1 MDCGPAA
8 LKSLLE
14 GFGIHVSY
22 GRLREACQTDVDGT
36 SIDTMEEIA
45 IQLGLDAEQVMVP
58 RDHVLL
64 GSADSLPG
72 IIVIRQANGVTH
84 FTVAWRRVGKWIQLM
99 DPATGRRWTSAAS
112 VLDSLYIH
120 TMAVPAKDWRQWAG
134 TDDFLSPLKE
144 RFSRLG
150 AARLGKSYI
159 AEALADDSWR
169 SIATLDAALRM
180 GQSLVDVGGIRRGSR
195 AGKLVYSLYQRCLRA
210 PHEDVIPNS
219 YWSAFAV
226 PAAPAAGSEVDQ
238 TSGADPQEEIFLR
251 GAVLVRARGK
261 RDQTAEEGAEQ
272 PILSPEIVAALSE
285 KPAKPGRELW
295 RLVREGGLFH
305 PLMLFFAIFVAASAT
320 MVQALIFRGLLDIGR
335 DLGLTEQR
343 LGTIAAI
350 LLFLIASLLLE
361 FPIASGM
368 LRLGRQL
375 EVRMRL
381 AFLRKIP
388 RLRDRYFQSRL
399 TSDMAERGHMI
410 QGLRM
415 WPQLVG
421 QLLRSSFSLVFT
433 TIGVIWL
440 APEVFWLA
448 VTVAAFSI
456 ALPLTTQP
464 MLTERDLRVRTHVG
478 ALSRFYL
485 DVLLGLVPVL
495 THGAQRSVRSEH
507 EGLLVEWNR
516 AAMGLQRIA
525 VVIEA
530 ILAFSGYGLAAWLVL
545 THLGSEAELGTLL
558 LLVYWSL
565 QLPVLG
571 QEVARMAL
579 QYPAQR
585 NMTLRVLEPLGAP
598 EEVEAPLPDPPAT
611 TGEPMGS
618 TPRPTKLPALR
629 GVSIEMEQVS
639 IRAAG
644 HTILQQIDLSIQSG
658 EHIAVVGSSGAGKS
672 SFVGLLLGWH
682 QASGGRI
689 RVDGDVLNSQR
700 IATIRGQTA
709 WVDPAVQLWNRSF
722 LENLSYGISP
732 ERAAPMAAVLG
743 AAHLQ
748 DLLQRLPEGLQTQLG
763 EGGALVSGG
772 QGQRVRYGRA
782 LMRADARLAILD
794 EPFRGL
800 DRERRQQLL
809 KNARAWWR
817 QATLI
822 CITHDVSQTLVFD
835 RVLVIDGGRLVED
848 AAPQALLER
857 PDSRFRALYDAEQ
870 AVRNELW
877 TGTQWR
883 RLTLDDGVLSEEG
896 GA

>member
-8 LKSLLE
+8 LKSLLD
-14 GFGIHVSY
+14 GFGIQVSY

-45 IQLGLDAEQVMVP
+45 IQLGLDAEQIMVP
-58 RDHVLL
+58 RDHLLL
-64 GSADSLPG
+64 GSAKTLPA
-72 IIVIRQANGVTH
+72 IVVVRQANGVTH

-99 DPATGRRWTSAAS
+99 DPATGRRWTKAESLVNS
-112 VLDSLYIH
+112 VYVH
-120 TMAVPAKDWRQWAG
+120 TMPVPAEDWREWAG
-134 TDDFLSPLKE
+134 SEDFLAPLQE
-144 RFSRLG
+144 RFNRLG
-150 AARLGKSYI
+150 AGRLGKSHI
-159 AEALADDSWR
+159 TAALKDEGWR

-180 GQSLVDVGGIRRGSR
+180 GQSLVDVGGLRSGSG
-195 AGKLVYSLYQRCLRA
+195 AGKLVHSLYERA
-210 PHEDVIPNS
+210 LSSPEEEVIPNS
-219 YWSAFAV
+219 FWSAFLP
-226 PAAPAAGSEVDQ
+226 PAPPVGQAEAEPGGAPDVVAA
-238 TSGADPQEEIFLR
+238 EELYFR
-251 GAVLVRARGK
+251 GAVLVRALGK
-261 RDQTAEEGAEQ
+261 RTQSAEQ
-272 PILSPEIVAALSE
+272 DEDQPALSPEIVAALDE
-285 KPAKPGRELW
+285 KPTSPGRELW
-295 RLVREGGLFH
+295 RLMREGGLFH
-305 PLMLFFAIFVAASAT
+305 PLMLLFALIMAAGAT
-320 MVQALIFRGLLDIGR
+320 IVQALVFRGILDIGR

-350 LLFLIASLLLE
+350 LLFLLASLLLE
-361 FPIASGM
+361 YPIASGM

-381 AFLRKIP
+381 AFVRKIP

-433 TIGVIWL
+433 TAGVIWL
-440 APEVFWLA
+440 APEALWLA
-448 VTVAAFSI
+448 LTVAALSI

-507 EGLLVEWNR
+507 ESLLVEWTR
-516 AAMGLQRIA
+516 AAMGLQKIA

-530 ILAFSGYGLAAWLVL
+530 VLAFSGYGLAAWLVMA
-545 THLGSEAELGTLL
+545 HLNSEAELGTLL

-565 QLPVLG
+565 QLPALG
-571 QEVARMAL
+571 QEVARIAL

-598 EEVEAPLPDPPAT
+598 EEAEVKPANT
-611 TGEPMGS
+611 ERKRHAS
-618 TPRPTKLPALR
+618 FSEKALLR
-629 GVSIEMEQVS
+629 GVGIEMEKVS

-644 HTILQQIDLSIQSG
+644 HTILDQMDLSVAPG

-682 QASGGRI
+682 RASGGKI
-689 RVDGDVLNSQR
+689 QIDGKPLNSER
-700 IATIRGQTA
+700 IATLRGQSA

-722 LENLSYGISP
+722 LDNLSYGIMP
-732 ERAAPMAAVLG
+732 DRAAPMAAVLG

-800 DRERRQQLL
+800 DRERREQLL

-817 QATLI
+817 QATLL

-835 RVLVIDGGRLVED
+835 RVLVIDGGKLVED
-848 AAPQALLER
+848 ASPKALLEQ
-857 PDSRFRALYDAEQ
+857 PGSRFRALYDAEQ
-870 AVRNELW
+870 SVRNELW
-877 TGTQWR
+877 SGANWR
-883 RLTLDDGVLSEEG
+883 KQSLTDGVLTEEG
-896 GA
+896 Q